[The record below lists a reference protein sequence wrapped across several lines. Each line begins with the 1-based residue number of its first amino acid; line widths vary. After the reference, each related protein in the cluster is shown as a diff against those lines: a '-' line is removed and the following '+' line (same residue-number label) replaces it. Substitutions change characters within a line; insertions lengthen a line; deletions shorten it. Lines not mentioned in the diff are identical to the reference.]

1 MAELKSKKM
10 KTHEN
15 GMFIA
20 LKYGA
25 AAMAGATAYR
35 LYIKQNG
42 KQDPNSIALDE
53 ATRRFQHTGGWNGAR
68 EG

>member
-1 MAELKSKKM
+1 M

-25 AAMAGATAYR
+25 VAMAGATAYR

-42 KQDPNSIALDE
+42 KPDPKSLVLDD
-53 ATRRFQHTGGWNGAR
+53 AAMKQRRLDVMNYELGG
-68 EG
+68 